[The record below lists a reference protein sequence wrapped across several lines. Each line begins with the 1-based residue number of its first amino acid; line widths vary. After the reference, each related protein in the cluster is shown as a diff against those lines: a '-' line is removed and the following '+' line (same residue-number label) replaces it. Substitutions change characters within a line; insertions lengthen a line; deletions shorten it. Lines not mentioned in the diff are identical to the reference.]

1 MPDVDIDGG
10 LKSLKQSLR
19 RIKSLLAWEQLKH
32 SEARAG
38 APPTF
43 SLNDSIETDLRNEYS
58 FFLFTSVQIHGI
70 LNSRLAGIPPAK
82 CQDVKQKLVK
92 IEQQLYSL
100 NLPQRFL
107 LAPKI

>member
-19 RIKSLLAWEQLKH
+19 KIKSLLAWEQLKH

-38 APPTF
+38 EPPAF
-43 SLNDSIETDLRNEYS
+43 SLNGSIETDLRNEYS
-58 FFLFTSVQIHGI
+58 FFLFTSVQMHGM
-70 LNSRLAGIPPAK
+70 LNSSLAGISTAK
-82 CQDVKQKLVK
+82 RQDVKQKLVK
-92 IEQQLYSL
+92 IERQLNSL